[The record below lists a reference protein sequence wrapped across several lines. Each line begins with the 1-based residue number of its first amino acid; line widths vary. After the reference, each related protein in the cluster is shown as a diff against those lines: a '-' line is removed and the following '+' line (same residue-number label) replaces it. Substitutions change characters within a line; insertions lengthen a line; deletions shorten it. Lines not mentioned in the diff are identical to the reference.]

1 MKKQPSQKA
10 ILVRYLLFLP
20 LLAGLLY
27 AFSTKEIL
35 LIEKN
40 SQVKDQISDRTAQEK
55 KLRLFILS
63 ENEIIVNGGKTNVRG
78 FAKLVDEATKD
89 WTMADYNLHGLE
101 IRIADGI
108 SEELIDRV
116 NTEFKKT
123 KLADFLNSDSPY
135 IRPYKNTEKRTT
147 APAEGISG
155 DIPPPPSPPAPPAP
169 PAPPVREN
177 LDVPSPPPAPEQQVK
192 VPAPP
197 PPPPSPEEAV
207 KGWIE
212 EGADFYL
219 NGKKVS
225 GKAAL
230 EAVQGNA
237 KNLGVQ
243 VEENASK
250 KTIRIYSKDSKK
262 PQPSSKGSKNS
273 FIGPPQ
279 EQDLLKGN
287 C

>member
-1 MKKQPSQKA
+1 MTENDNTKG
-10 ILVRYLLFLP
+10 IHRR
-20 LLAGLLY
+20 
-27 AFSTKEIL
+27 TKE
-35 LIEKN
+35 
-40 SQVKDQISDRTAQEK
+40 V
-55 KLRLFILS
+55 
-63 ENEIIVNGGKTNVRG
+63 
-78 FAKLVDEATKD
+78 
-89 WTMADYNLHGLE
+89 
-101 IRIADGI
+101 
-108 SEELIDRV
+108 
-116 NTEFKKT
+116 
-123 KLADFLNSDSPY
+123 
-135 IRPYKNTEKRTT
+135 
-147 APAEGISG
+147 
-155 DIPPPPSPPAPPAP
+155 PPPP
-169 PAPPVREN
+169 
-177 LDVPSPPPAPEQQVK
+177 PPPAPTVMKNGE
-192 VPAPP
+192 VPPPPPAPTVGKAGNMAPP